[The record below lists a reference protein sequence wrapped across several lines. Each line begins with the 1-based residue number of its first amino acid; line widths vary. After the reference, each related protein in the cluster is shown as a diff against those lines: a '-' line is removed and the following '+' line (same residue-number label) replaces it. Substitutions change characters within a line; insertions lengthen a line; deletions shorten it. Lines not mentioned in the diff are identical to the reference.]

1 MRSYLTLFFISLLL
15 TLFLT
20 PQARRLATALG
31 AVDVPD
37 NQRRIHKTPTPR
49 LGGVAIYVT
58 FLLTLLC
65 VPLLRS
71 NVSHLFS
78 EDLRWYVA
86 IVGPATLIFWLGV
99 YDDLRG
105 SSALLKVTVQVMAAA
120 LLHWAG
126 FGITNLSLPFGEAW
140 LLPWWLSFPMT
151 ALWIVGITNAF
162 NLIDGIDGLAAGA
175 SAFALLSVLV
185 FSIMMGREAVTLTSA
200 ILLGAV
206 IGFLYFNFHPASI
219 FLGDSGSLFLGFMVA
234 ALSLAGA
241 QKGTTAIAIAIP
253 LVSFGLPVLDV
264 GLSLVRRFL
273 RGQPLLQSD
282 RGHIHHRL
290 LDHGLSQRQTAILL
304 YGICGLFSLFG
315 LLLLNPARS
324 VAALIFCVVGVLVVF
339 GVQRL
344 RYPEFEEL
352 GSAIRRR
359 VATHRRSLA
368 VNVDVRHLNLDLK
381 KVASFDR
388 FFAVLCDL
396 AGASEFEGMRL
407 EIKAERVVGR
417 KYSLLHSAQSNGWRL
432 PMGVTL
438 SEEGD
443 LILFYERLARFVED
457 MAPDDGYWALT
468 LPLTNGSRTLG
479 VIAFYRS
486 VTEETF
492 AVDLKNICGA
502 FQQELAAKLTELL
515 AQREPEAASLAYQRQ
530 P

>member
-20 PQARRLATALG
+20 PQARRIATSLG
-31 AVDVPD
+31 AVDMPD

-71 NVSHLFS
+71 NVSHLFG
-78 EDLRWYVA
+78 EELRWYAA
-86 IVGPATLIFWLGV
+86 IVAPATLIFWLGV

-105 SSALLKVTVQVMAAA
+105 SSAWLKVVVQVVAAA
-120 LLHWAG
+120 ILHGFG
-126 FGITNLSLPFGEAW
+126 FGITSLSLPFGDAL

-185 FSIMMGREAVTLTSA
+185 FSIVMGREAVTLTSA
-200 ILLGAV
+200 ILLGSV

-234 ALSLAGA
+234 ALSLVGA

-273 RGQPLLQSD
+273 RRQPLLQSD

-315 LLLLNPARS
+315 LLLLNPERS
-324 VAALIFCVVGVLVVF
+324 VAALIFCVIGVLVVF

-368 VNVDVRHLNLDLK
+368 VNVDVRHLNLDLR
-381 KVASFDR
+381 KVTSLDR
-388 FFAVLCDL
+388 FFAVLSEL
-396 AGASEFEGMRL
+396 ATASEFEGLRL
-407 EIKAERVVGR
+407 EIKEALADGQR
-417 KYSLLHSAQSNGWRL
+417 YPLLHNAQLNGWRL
-432 PMGVTL
+432 PVGTTL
-438 SEEGD
+438 NEAGD
-443 LILFYERLARFVED
+443 LVLLCECRDRFVED
-457 MAPDDGYWALT
+457 MTPEDEYWALT
-468 LPLTNGSRTLG
+468 LPLTCDARRLG
-479 VIAFYRS
+479 VITFYRRLS
-486 VTEETF
+486 EETV
-492 AVDLKNICGA
+492 AVDLKNICGI
-502 FQQELAAKLTELL
+502 FQQELSAKLAELL
-515 AQREPEAASLAYQRQ
+515 AQHETEVAALVL
-530 P
+530 PT